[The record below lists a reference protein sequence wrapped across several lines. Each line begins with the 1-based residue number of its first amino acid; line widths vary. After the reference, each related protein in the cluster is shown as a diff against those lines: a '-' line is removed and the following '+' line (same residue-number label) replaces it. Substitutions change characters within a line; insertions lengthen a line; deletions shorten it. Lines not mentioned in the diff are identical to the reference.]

1 MKIPMA
7 DPAKLELLN
16 RSSNAGGFEIVQID
30 SLHAYSAYKPSRLPE
45 CDWEVT
51 AQPKGADGTRQFV
64 LRNLRQDSYLL
75 LNTREYFLWGYF
87 DGRHSL
93 EEIGRAFHLAFGA
106 FDYLLIRQLLTKL
119 YGCGLLEAKRLLDF
133 QLNRGAMPDS
143 RWGSRLRWKVMRWR
157 AMSLRVPHADRLCS
171 LIYQR
176 GGFLLFH
183 PITFWLSV
191 GGAGCALVLALRFE
205 QNASSFAYFLKARP
219 WLMSGVMLATLI
231 SASILHVLVHA
242 LACKAH
248 GRRVRELGFF
258 LLQGVV
264 PTFYAD
270 VTDIFMSSRRA
281 RITVDLAGP
290 MVEVVLGSIAV
301 LSAQAVSAALG
312 QALLFGIGLALWESA
327 LLNLYP
333 FNFLEMDGYNILADL
348 TAMPMLRQQALAM
361 IPHLY
366 ERLLNFKTLA
376 RAEWLQLGY
385 LALCLISVTVYVIVH
400 IDGLRTLIQLS

>member
-1 MKIPMA
+1 MA

-16 RSSNAGGFEIVQID
+16 RSGDAGGFEIVQID
-30 SLHAYSAYKPSRLPE
+30 SLHAYSVYKPRRLPE
-45 CDWEVT
+45 SDWEVT
-51 AQPKGADGTRQFV
+51 PQPKSADGTRQFV
-64 LRNLRQDSYLL
+64 LRNLRQDSYVL
-75 LNTREYFLWGYF
+75 LNAGEYFLWNYF

-93 EEIGRAFHLAFGA
+93 EEIGRAFYLAFGA
-106 FDYLLIRQLLTKL
+106 FDYLLIRQLLGKL
-119 YGCGLLEAKRLLDF
+119 YGCGLLESKRLLDF
-133 QLNRGAMPDS
+133 QLNRGAMRGS
-143 RWGSRLRWKVMRWR
+143 RWTTRLRWNWMRWC
-157 AMSLRVPHADRLCS
+157 ALSLRVPHADRVCS

-183 PITFWLSV
+183 PFTFWLSAAAAV
-191 GGAGCALVLALRFE
+191 CALALALRFG

-219 WLMSGVMLATLI
+219 WLISGVMLATLI

-290 MVEVVLGSIAV
+290 MVEVVLGSIAIV
-301 LSAQAVSAALG
+301 GAAAVGAGLG
-312 QALLFGIGLALWESA
+312 QALLFGVGLALWESA

-348 TAMPMLRQQALAM
+348 TAMPMLRQQALAL
-361 IPHLY
+361 IPHLH
-366 ERLLNFKTLA
+366 ERLLNFKSLA
-376 RAEWLQLGY
+376 RAEWLQLAY
-385 LALCLISVTVYVIVH
+385 LALCLTSVVIYVIVH
-400 IDGLRTLIQLS
+400 IDALRALIHLS

>member
-1 MKIPMA
+1 MA

-16 RSSNAGGFEIVQID
+16 RSGDAGGFEIVQID
-30 SLHAYSAYKPSRLPE
+30 SLHAYSAYKPRRLPE
-45 CDWEVT
+45 SDWEVT
-51 AQPKGADGTRQFV
+51 PQPKSADGTRQFV
-64 LRNLRQDSYLL
+64 LRNLRQDSYVL
-75 LNTREYFLWGYF
+75 LNAGEYFLWNYF

-93 EEIGRAFHLAFGA
+93 EEIGRAFYLGFGA
-106 FDYLLIRQLLTKL
+106 FDYLLIRQLLGKL
-119 YGCGLLEAKRLLDF
+119 YGCGLLESKRLLDF
-133 QLNRGAMPDS
+133 QLNRGAMRDS
-143 RWGSRLRWKVMRWR
+143 RWTTRLRWNWMRWC
-157 AMSLRVPHADRLCS
+157 ALSLRVPHADRVCS

-183 PITFWLSV
+183 PFTFWLSAAAAV
-191 GGAGCALVLALRFE
+191 CALALALRFG

-219 WLMSGVMLATLI
+219 WLISGVMLATLI

-290 MVEVVLGSIAV
+290 MVEVVLGSIAIV
-301 LSAQAVSAALG
+301 GAQAVSAGLG
-312 QALLFGIGLALWESA
+312 QALLFGVGLALWESA

-348 TAMPMLRQQALAM
+348 TAMPMLRQQALAL
-361 IPHLY
+361 IPHLH
-366 ERLLNFKTLA
+366 ERLLNFKSLA
-376 RAEWLQLGY
+376 RAEWLQLAY
-385 LALCLISVTVYVIVH
+385 LALCLTSVVIYVIVH
-400 IDGLRTLIQLS
+400 IDALRALIHLS